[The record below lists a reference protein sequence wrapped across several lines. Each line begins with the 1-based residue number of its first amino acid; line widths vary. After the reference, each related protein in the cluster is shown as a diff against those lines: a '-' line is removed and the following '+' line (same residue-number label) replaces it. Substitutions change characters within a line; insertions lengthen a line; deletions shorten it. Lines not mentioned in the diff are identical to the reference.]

1 MTGAG
6 GSVHTESDVGRNQEM
21 SFERRIALAAA
32 AGVAAIFTTS
42 AAGNS
47 NWRWLIAGA
56 GIALLGSLMIW
67 LGRDVR
73 ITLRRNV
80 EELSRGT
87 ERILEVAGR
96 VSEASRSLA
105 LGAGEQAASLEE
117 TSASSEKL
125 SSRTCRNAEN
135 AQAVAEVTLESEK
148 LVESANRTLA
158 EMVTSMT
165 EINEAGGRIARI
177 IKVIDEIAFQTNI
190 LALNA
195 AVEAAHAGEAGAS
208 FAVVAEEVRNL
219 AQRSAQAAK
228 DTATMIEESIT
239 KSNEG
244 NRKLDQV
251 KEAIAAITLSSAKI
265 KTLVNQVSGGSQEQA
280 NGFAQVSSAIARME
294 RIARETAAGAERSAS
309 AGKELNSQA
318 AAMHCVLEPLVG
330 LLNGRPPT
338 PGPARPALAP
348 VTDHKESTEA
358 RTVPRRKEKED
369 LFPMEDDFL

>member
-1 MTGAG
+1 
-6 GSVHTESDVGRNQEM
+6 M
-21 SFERRIALAAA
+21 SFERRIALATA
-32 AGVAAIFTTS
+32 AGVAAILITS

-47 NWRWLIAGA
+47 NWKWLIAGA
-56 GIALLGSLMIW
+56 GIAVLGSLMAW

-80 EELSRGT
+80 EELSRDT
-87 ERILEVAGR
+87 ERILEVAGQ
-96 VSEASRSLA
+96 VAEASRLLT
-105 LGAGEQAASLEE
+105 LGASKQAASLEE
-117 TSASSEKL
+117 TSESSETL
-125 SSRTCRNAEN
+125 SSMTHKNAEN

-158 EMVTSMT
+158 EMVISMT
-165 EINEAGGRIARI
+165 EINEASGRIAHI
-177 IKVIDEIAFQTNI
+177 IKVIDEISFQTNI

-239 KSNEG
+239 KANEG

-251 KEAIAAITLSSAKI
+251 KEAIAAITLSSTRI
-265 KTLVNQVSGGSQEQA
+265 KTLVDQVSGGSQEQA

-294 RIARETAAGAERSAS
+294 RIVRETAASAERSAS
-309 AGKELNSQA
+309 VSKELNTQA
-318 AAMHCVLEPLVG
+318 AAMHCVLEPLAG
-330 LLNGRPPT
+330 LLNGRPLV
-338 PGPARPALAP
+338 PGPARPAFAP
-348 VTDHKESTEA
+348 ATDHKESTRA
-358 RTVPRRKEKED
+358 REVPRREEEED
-369 LFPMEDDFL
+369 LFPMEEDFL